1 MEENKMPQTVPEE
14 PENTDNV
21 SVSEQASPYAEQ
33 FERLG
38 KLIEAHFNAVCNL
51 LRYTKEKD
59 ANVMALSKQLQ
70 QYRDGVEGVL
80 FKRIALDVIG
90 YREDCRK
97 SLREL
102 GEIAPAD
109 AKKYMGYLVQDYEDL
124 LQNLGIEGTE
134 EDFTYHGKK
143 PVCEGKIAYRDIPAE
158 EEIAV
163 PAPDVTDAES
173 LAAYLAA
180 CEDGIRAILARNT
193 ALDCVLSDYVAAS
206 SLYEQG
212 VWMVVLVP
220 VIRKML
226 ACGRKLSELVE
237 KETGQLQEDNASK
250 SYADALAY
258 ALEICDGILEMCNVV
273 IDGAASEVYDP
284 KRHRILKMI
293 PTEDAALNGRVVN
306 RYTDCYLM
314 EEKVIYPSKVDVC
327 KIK

>member
-1 MEENKMPQTVPEE
+1 MPQPVSEDCEKADT
-14 PENTDNV
+14 V
-21 SVSEQASPYAEQ
+21 SVSEHESSSVEQ

-59 ANVMALSKQLQ
+59 ANVMSLSKQLQ
-70 QYRDGVEGVL
+70 QYRDGVEAVL

-102 GEIAPAD
+102 GEITAAD
-109 AKKYMGYLVQDYEDL
+109 AKKYMCYLVQDYEDL

-134 EDFTYHGKK
+134 EDFTYNGKK
-143 PVCEGKIAYRDIPAE
+143 PISEGKIAYRDIPAE
-158 EEIAV
+158 DEIAV
-163 PAPDVTDAES
+163 PEPAVTDAES

-180 CEDGIRAILARNT
+180 CEESMRAIFARNT
-193 ALDCVLSDYVAAS
+193 ALDCVLSDYIAAS
-206 SLYEQG
+206 SLYEKG
-212 VWMVVLVP
+212 VWMVVFVP
-220 VIRKML
+220 VIRRML
-226 ACGRKLSELVE
+226 SYGRKLSELVE
-237 KETGQLQEDNASK
+237 QESGQIREESAAK

-258 ALEICDGILEMCNVV
+258 ALEICDSILEMCNVV
-273 IDGAASEVYDP
+273 IDSAVSETYDP

-293 PTEDAALNGRVVN
+293 PTEDVALNGRVVN

-314 EEKVIYPSKVDVC
+314 EDKVIYPSKVDVC
-327 KIK
+327 KAK

>member
-1 MEENKMPQTVPEE
+1 MEEKKMPQPVPEE
-14 PENTDNV
+14 PDNTDIV
-21 SVSEQASPYAEQ
+21 SDLEQASSAAEQ

-70 QYRDGVEGVL
+70 MYRDGVEGVL
-80 FKRIALDVIG
+80 FKRIALDVIS

-102 GEIAPAD
+102 GEIEAAD
-109 AKKYMGYLVQDYEDL
+109 AKKYMGYLIQDYEDL
-124 LQNLGIEGTE
+124 LQNLGIDGTE
-134 EDFTYHGKK
+134 EDFTYNGKK
-143 PVCEGKIAYRDIPAE
+143 PMCEGKIAYHDIPAE

-163 PAPDVTDAES
+163 PAPDVVDAVS
-173 LAAYLAA
+173 LTAYLAA
-180 CEDGIRAILARNT
+180 CEDSMRAIIARNT
-193 ALDCVLSDYVAAS
+193 ALDCVLSDYIAAS

-220 VIRKML
+220 VLRRML
-226 ACGRKLSELVE
+226 AYGRKLSDFVE
-237 KETGQLQEDNASK
+237 KEAGQLQEDNAAK
-250 SYADALAY
+250 GYADALVY
-258 ALEICDGILEMCNVV
+258 ALKICDGILEMCNVM
-273 IDGAASEVYDP
+273 IDGVASEVYDP

-293 PTEDAALNGRVVN
+293 PTEDVALNGRVVN